1 MNPQRFTTMTD
12 VAVVVLGSVAIGVVL
27 TASGAPL
34 WVTVFVCAVVGYKF
48 GRL

>member
-1 MNPQRFTTMTD
+1 MRRFTTMTD

-27 TASGAPL
+27 SASGAPL
-34 WVTVFVCAVVGYKF
+34 WVMVIACAVVGYKL